1 MDLSNPLFD
10 DTSRFARRRTYTVG
24 VDLGQAHDPTAI
36 AVCERETIE
45 PVRHTTHGV
54 SGQGFAI
61 ATDYAAEL
69 HDPPRPVYRIRHLER
84 LPLGMVYPAQV
95 AYVGGLLAREP
106 LASRQPG
113 TFVDHT
119 GVGRAVFDMFRQA
132 RLPRCY
138 PVTITGGDGVTREGD
153 GWHVAK
159 LILISRV
166 QALLHAGEL
175 SIEPA
180 LPDAAVLARELQ
192 DFRVSFSSAGN
203 AIFGAREGA
212 HDDLVLAVALAIFGA
227 SQAQPAMDIPLKWAW

>member
-10 DTSRFARRRTYTVG
+10 DPNRFARRRTYTVG

-45 PVRHTTHGV
+45 PVRHTTHGM
-54 SGQGFAI
+54 SRQGFEV

-69 HDPPRPVYRIRHLER
+69 HEPPRAVYRIRHLER

-95 AYVGGLLAREP
+95 AYVAGLLAREP
-106 LASRQPG
+106 LASRRPS
-113 TFVDHT
+113 TYVDHT
-119 GVGRAVFDMFRQA
+119 GVGRAVFDMFRAA
-132 RLPRCY
+132 RLPHCY
-138 PVTITGGDGVTREGD
+138 PVTITGGDGVTRAGD

-175 SIEPA
+175 AIEPA

-227 SQAQPAMDIPLKWAW
+227 TQPAEAMDIPLRWAR